1 MGHRDDNV
9 SCRRRGLVL
18 DFLSNDLDTP
28 PDTELLF
35 DPLAN
40 KDLDTKSQT
49 LLEVNDHSRNHRK
62 LAVL

>member
-9 SCRRRGLVL
+9 GCRRRGLVL
-18 DFLSNDLDTP
+18 DFLCNDLDTP

-40 KDLDTKSQT
+40 KDLDTEKA
-49 LLEVNDHSRNHRK
+49 NPPRGK
-62 LAVL
+62 